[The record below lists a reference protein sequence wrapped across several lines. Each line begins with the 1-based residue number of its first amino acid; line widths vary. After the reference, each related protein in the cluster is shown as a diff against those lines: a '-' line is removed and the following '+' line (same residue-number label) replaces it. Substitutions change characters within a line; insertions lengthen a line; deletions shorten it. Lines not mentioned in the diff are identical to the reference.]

1 MGEGRADSAAKW
13 AQLGGAVGGVAGMV
27 YGWVVS
33 TEVKTAKHALE
44 AFTWGGG
51 GALCGAA
58 VGGLV
63 GLLLG
68 RRSAVRG
75 LITRP
80 LPVLNPEFTDRD
92 EDLGWLRS
100 GAPVAGRSSP
110 VVQVLAGLSGTGKSQ
125 IAGRYLQEQDAAGVR
140 WWHVP
145 GDALR
150 EVFVGAA
157 GLFDDVV
164 IPTGEGV
171 LLAERVLAARSV
183 FEQTRYPWLLV
194 LDDVVDGGPQDRVAV
209 ADTAVAGVE

>member
-1 MGEGRADSAAKW
+1 MGEGRGDSAAKW

-68 RRSAVRG
+68 RRSAVQG

-125 IAGRYLQEQDAAGVR
+125 IAGRYLQEQDAAGASLPRVGQGQWGQPESAQASVARQRRSVVR
-140 WWHVP
+140 H
-145 GDALR
+145 LFR
-150 EVFVGAA
+150 A
-157 GLFDDVV
+157 GL
-164 IPTGEGV
+164 
-171 LLAERVLAARSV
+171 R
-183 FEQTRYPWLLV
+183 LV
-194 LDDVVDGGPQDRVAV
+194 
-209 ADTAVAGVE
+209 